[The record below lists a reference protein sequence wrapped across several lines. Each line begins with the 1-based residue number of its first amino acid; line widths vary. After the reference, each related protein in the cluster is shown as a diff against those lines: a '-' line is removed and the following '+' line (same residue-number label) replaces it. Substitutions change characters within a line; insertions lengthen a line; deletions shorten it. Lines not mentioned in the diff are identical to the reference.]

1 MAAGELIDHH
11 NKDVGIMVADGK
23 TRANAR
29 KGHSLLF
36 NFTLAGG
43 VFNIYFSLEIFFEG
57 SS

>member
-1 MAAGELIDHH
+1 MGDHH

-23 TRANAR
+23 PRANAR

-43 VFNIYFSLEIFFEG
+43 VFNIYFSLENFFEG